1 MNVNLAEKYRDIAED
16 IKEQIDSGAFQEK
29 LPGQRQL
36 AEKYSANVITIR
48 KALSLLE
55 SEGIIE
61 KKPCKGIFIK
71 KLNSGISN
79 SQLVGCL
86 MPSQGHLYTE
96 MTNLLASGLQIN
108 GYFPLLIN
116 TLKHQ
121 MSEKDFIIQLE
132 KVIGTEP
139 AGIILDGHYEF
150 PHRIFSR
157 NCRHIKNLTV
167 IFRSEHP
174 FPNALKVLSDEFHG
188 GYIGGSHL
196 IEQGC
201 RKIIYL
207 HPLKNSFLL
216 RPGSERIFNGFEA
229 AVKDSKYSSKIEYF
243 TFEAE
248 TFNPELNSKIKEWR
262 PDAIF
267 ASADYLLK
275 PIYEFVQAQKIKIPR
290 DMALLGYY
298 NTPWAEMYPVP
309 LSSISI
315 EPEKIVKCAID
326 KTLQNING
334 AQNTET
340 IMIKPSLLKRESSL
354 KNLG

>member
-1 MNVNLAEKYRDIAED
+1 
-16 IKEQIDSGAFQEK
+16 
-29 LPGQRQL
+29 
-36 AEKYSANVITIR
+36 
-48 KALSLLE
+48 
-55 SEGIIE
+55 
-61 KKPCKGIFIK
+61 
-71 KLNSGISN
+71 
-79 SQLVGCL
+79 
-86 MPSQGHLYTE
+86 
-96 MTNLLASGLQIN
+96 
-108 GYFPLLIN
+108 
-116 TLKHQ
+116 
-121 MSEKDFIIQLE
+121 
-132 KVIGTEP
+132 
-139 AGIILDGHYEF
+139 
-150 PHRIFSR
+150 
-157 NCRHIKNLTV
+157 
-167 IFRSEHP
+167 
-174 FPNALKVLSDEFHG
+174 
-188 GYIGGSHL
+188 
-196 IEQGC
+196 
-201 RKIIYL
+201 L